1 MVEVFQ
7 ELDKFNGISFN
18 EEAHLYHY
26 DGQLCTSVTG
36 VIGRYK
42 EPFDTQKIA
51 TTYAVKRGLSVFDVI
66 ADWDEKKNAACD
78 KGSHV
83 HKYAELKFACKKYQ
97 VDSTEMSEILH
108 KCFKIVDNFYDD
120 SKGRLIPIR
129 SELVIGDKVR
139 RLCGMID
146 QLFYNVKAKE
156 FQIWDYKTNKA
167 ITTKNDYKKK
177 MINGLWHLDEC
188 EFNTY
193 SLQLGLYKKII
204 EENTN
209 IKIGS
214 SYICW
219 VNEVNDTYKPMKV
232 ASMDNEI
239 NQIWSALAA

>member
-1 MVEVFQ
+1 MIEVFQ
-7 ELDKFNGISFN
+7 ELDKFNNIVFN

-26 DGQLCTSVTG
+26 DDLLCTSVTS

-42 EPFDTQKIA
+42 EPFDTLKIA
-51 TTYAVKRGLSVFDVI
+51 TAYAVKRGLSVFDVI
-66 ADWDEKKNAACD
+66 ADWEEKKNAACD
-78 KGSHV
+78 KGTHV
-83 HKYAELKFACKKYQ
+83 HKYAELKFACKSYQ
-97 VDSTEMSEILH
+97 VDSEEMSEVLH
-108 KCFKIVDNFYDD
+108 KCFKIIDAFYDD
-120 SKGRLIPIR
+120 SRGRLIPIR
-129 SELVIGDKVR
+129 SELVVGDRRR

-146 QLFYNVKAKE
+146 QLFYNVKAQE
-156 FQIWDYKTNKA
+156 FQIWDYKTNKD
-167 ITTKNDYKKK
+167 ITTKNDYKKR
-177 MINGLWHLDEC
+177 MLNELWHLDEC

-232 ASMDNEI
+232 ADMDNEI

>member
-1 MVEVFQ
+1 MIEVFQ
-7 ELDKFNGISFN
+7 ELDKFNNIVFN

-26 DGQLCTSVTG
+26 DGLLCTSVTS

-42 EPFDTQKIA
+42 EPFDTLKIA
-51 TTYAVKRGLSVFDVI
+51 TAYAVKRGLSVFDVI
-66 ADWDEKKNAACD
+66 ADWDEKKNDACD
-78 KGSHV
+78 KGTHV
-83 HKYAELKFACKKYQ
+83 HKYAELKFACKRYE
-97 VDSTEMSEILH
+97 VDSETMSEVLH
-108 KCFKIVDNFYDD
+108 KCFKIIDAFYND
-120 SKGRLIPIR
+120 SKGKLIPIR
-129 SELVIGDKVR
+129 SELVVGDKKR

-146 QLFYNVKAKE
+146 QLFYNVKAQE

-167 ITTKNDYKKK
+167 ITTKNDYKKR
-177 MINGLWHLDEC
+177 MRNELWHLDDC

-219 VNEVNDTYKPMKV
+219 VNEVNDTYKPIKV
-232 ASMDNEI
+232 ANMDSEI
-239 NQIWSALAA
+239 NKIWSLLAA